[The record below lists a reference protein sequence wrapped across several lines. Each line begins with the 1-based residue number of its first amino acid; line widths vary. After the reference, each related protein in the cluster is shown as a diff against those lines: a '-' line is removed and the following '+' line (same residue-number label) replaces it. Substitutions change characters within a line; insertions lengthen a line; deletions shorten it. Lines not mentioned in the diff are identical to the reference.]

1 MGCAC
6 TVPVGQEMGAVT
18 TGSLR
23 ENNRVRITAAS
34 PPPSSLLSSI
44 SLSLSSSPRT
54 PLHTPP
60 SASLSAHSRRAV
72 VSPGPLVHCY
82 KTDERRSVRNCVCIS
97 VRVLGTKAV
106 LVAGWFVCL
115 CWVCFR
121 IGECRPCFQLK
132 GKNKDIHVSLYTAT
146 VSRSHLKRQVF

>member
-1 MGCAC
+1 MGRR
-6 TVPVGQEMGAVT
+6 PH
-18 TGSLR
+18 
-23 ENNRVRITAAS
+23 RIQ
-34 PPPSSLLSSI
+34 
-44 SLSLSSSPRT
+44 
-54 PLHTPP
+54 
-60 SASLSAHSRRAV
+60 
-72 VSPGPLVHCY
+72 HCY
-82 KTDERRSVRNCVCIS
+82 LVFHKIFRFFPYFSPS
-97 VRVLGTKAV
+97 V